1 MKNIDDILRRT
12 ALRTLSTLSQHACE
26 QDAAK
31 IEAALLLVS
40 SEEKLDYQELVE
52 KISALKKN
60 IKKAKR

>member
-12 ALRTLSTLSQHACE
+12 ALRTLNALSQYACE

-60 IKKAKR
+60 IKKAKQ

>member
-12 ALRTLSTLSQHACE
+12 ALRTLTTLSQDACE